1 MLLPENDEYIKNIC
15 KKGADVAQKIASEKL
30 KEVYEAVGF
39 VTK

>member
-1 MLLPENDEYIKNIC
+1 MDFDKTMYFNLEKEENIKSREI
-15 KKGADVAQKIASEKL
+15 L